1 MRKADKTKT
10 VEITDVST
18 PTLLAD
24 AIAKYLDE
32 KKGRD
37 IAVIDISGR
46 SIIAD
51 YFVIASATSTTQV
64 RSLADYVDEKLS
76 KNFGIEPLHRD
87 SDKKW
92 IAVDYG
98 SVIVHIFYEEMREF
112 YQLERLWSDGA
123 NVKKL

>member
-1 MRKADKTKT
+1 MTKKVSEKTAAVK
-10 VEITDVST
+10 DVST
-18 PTLLAD
+18 PDKLAD
-24 AIAKYLDE
+24 AVAQFLGE

-37 IAVIDISGR
+37 ITVIDISAR

-64 RSLADYVDEKLS
+64 KALADYVDEKLS
-76 KNFGIEPLHRD
+76 VGFGIEPLHRD

-92 IAVDYG
+92 IAIDYG

-112 YQLERLWSDGA
+112 YQLERLWSDGTNTRKA
-123 NVKKL
+123 